1 MWVTL
6 DQCVD
11 PVWNAIIAHKVLIC
25 VLSILELLFLKVI
38 WTKTFLR
45 TRKHLLDSSFILF
58 LLRYVS
64 FTVENFEKKSNKKSS
79 SWSLWN
85 FMLGSRDVRLSFHP
99 WFHPFWLKESLSK
112 YCDRILRREQRI
124 LRGTQRNHRGF
135 KTSLKWSE
143 LGEIYKLVKYT
154 I

>member
-99 WFHPFWLKESLSK
+99 WFHPFWLKEKSEQILWPDLETGTKNSK
-112 YCDRILRREQRI
+112 
-124 LRGTQRNHRGF
+124 RNT
-135 KTSLKWSE
+135 KEPSWL
-143 LGEIYKLVKYT
+143 
-154 I
+154 